1 MRHTKSAW
9 RRLVA
14 SWRASGQTAEEF
26 AAAHEITAATLRWWA
41 SRLKRDEPTPTTTAP
56 LVRIA
61 QVIRSP
67 TPAARHGAVIVDV
80 LDVRARV
87 TVEAG
92 VERETVDIVFGALG
106 IGGAR

>member
-1 MRHTKSAW
+1 MRETRSTW
-9 RRLVA
+9 RERVA
-14 SWRASGQTAEEF
+14 SWRASGQTADQF
-26 AAAHEITAATLRWWA
+26 AAEHGFAAGTLRWWA
-41 SRLKRDEPTPTTTAP
+41 SRLKREGTKQEAP
-56 LVRIA
+56 LVRMA

-67 TPAARHGAVIVDV
+67 ASPALRGSIVVDV

-92 VERETVDIVFGALG
+92 VERETLDAVFGALG